1 VFSVAS
7 KLAHLLRRY
16 PVLLVVLLV
25 VIAMVAAQLGHGHVV
40 GLWDGPI

>member
-1 VFSVAS
+1 MAY

-16 PVLLVVLLV
+16 PIVMAALLIVLSML
-25 VIAMVAAQLGHGHVV
+25 AARCGTGHGWGH